1 MPVRPVGTRWM
12 RQGEPGW
19 TGREGDGR
27 APGAGD
33 ALRAERG
40 GRGPGTGPDGSV
52 LAGAGRPSPNP
63 SSRARIAGRGT
74 PQGRAAAHRAAA
86 ASVTPLRPVTGGGG
100 ARAGRAVAGFH
111 RGPGQAAGPGWPP
124 GAGGRGAPVP
134 GPGRRP
140 VRRRLRLRL
149 GRLAAVVVAAYL
161 LSGLVL
167 QQWALWQARQELR
180 ALDRQVQVLQDRAAE
195 LEAARRRIQDPAYVD
210 ETARERLGLVQ
221 PGETVIQ
228 LVDEP
233 AAAH

>member
-1 MPVRPVGTRWM
+1 M
-12 RQGEPGW
+12 
-19 TGREGDGR
+19 
-27 APGAGD
+27 
-33 ALRAERG
+33 
-40 GRGPGTGPDGSV
+40 
-52 LAGAGRPSPNP
+52 
-63 SSRARIAGRGT
+63 
-74 PQGRAAAHRAAA
+74 
-86 ASVTPLRPVTGGGG
+86 
-100 ARAGRAVAGFH
+100 
-111 RGPGQAAGPGWPP
+111 
-124 GAGGRGAPVP
+124 P